1 MSIVLFAS
9 KFKYFPE
16 NPDKYYLN
24 KTIHVVGKIKEYK
37 GKPEIILKKLD
48 QILIVD

>member
-24 KTIHVVGKIKEYK
+24 KTIHVTGKIKKYK
-37 GKPEIILKKLD
+37 DKPEIIVNELD
-48 QILIVD
+48 QIMIVD